1 MTVAAIIGWIN
12 FAVLIASA
20 LLFWFFYTR
29 SAQPAALEKEIGEAA
44 YRRCA
49 RYRSVAAVLMLVASA
64 NYVVYYFYPLP
75 VGLPR
80 TFPWPWW
87 VSAVVAVLIAL
98 PSGYLWYRGVRD
110 AGEETLVPKKEHA
123 LYGGIYEKI
132 RHPQAVSELVM
143 WWVIAFFLHSPFLAL
158 FSFVWAPIFYA
169 VCLAEERD
177 LVLRYGEAYNVY
189 RQNTGFFFPKLRAA
203 R

>member
-1 MTVAAIIGWIN
+1 MVTIAWIN
-12 FAVLIASA
+12 FAALVVSA
-20 LLFWFFYTR
+20 LLFWFFYAR
-29 SAQPAALEKEIGEAA
+29 SVRPAALEQEIGEAA

-49 RYRSVAAVLMLVASA
+49 QYRSVAAVLMFVTSA
-64 NYVVYYFYPLP
+64 GYVLYALYPLP

-98 PSGYLWYRGVRD
+98 PGCYLWYRGVRD
-110 AGEETLVPKKEHA
+110 AGEETMVPKKEHT

-132 RHPQAVSELVM
+132 RHPQAAGELMM
-143 WWVIAFFLHSPFLAL
+143 WWVMALFLHSPFLAL
-158 FSFVWAPIFYA
+158 FSFVWVPIFCA

-177 LVLRYGEAYNVY
+177 LRIRYGEAYEAY
-189 RQNTGFFFPKLRAA
+189 RQGTGFFFPRLREA